1 MDINYLFIAVIVLFL
16 YMIIRGYT
24 KGFLRIAVTFLGMI
38 VILMAVKRITPYV
51 SEYIINNTGAYTSVK
66 EKITERFE
74 QANSQYDN
82 TIQTNQELTIN
93 SYDLPDLLKNK
104 LIINNTKEMYK
115 ILVVE
120 LFEEYVSAY
129 LAKTAVKAMA
139 FVILFVVFIVAF
151 KILLS
156 VVDLISRI
164 PIIKGINKTAGA
176 LLGLIE
182 SLLITWVFFI
192 IVVMFMGN
200 ESGYSLIAMI
210 SESKFL
216 SFLFNSNIL
225 MQAF

>member
-24 KGFLRIAVTFLGMI
+24 KGFLRIAVTFFGMI

-151 KILLS
+151 KILLG